1 LFSRRVP
8 AKVIFMDALYPR
20 LLVDRFAETFRFYDG
35 LLPELLGATCARGTS
50 EGPYASWDVG
60 SEGVLALFERAAM
73 AASLGVEPPVA
84 GGALLVSRVADVD
97 AAFARCLAAGARA
110 ESAPTDRPAW
120 GPTMRT
126 AHVRD
131 PEGNLWELQSY

>member
-1 LFSRRVP
+1 
-8 AKVIFMDALYPR
+8 MDALHPR
-20 LLVDRFAETFRFYDG
+20 LLVDRFPESFRFYDA
-35 LLPELLGATCARGTS
+35 LLPELLGATRTRGTA
-50 EGPYASWDVG
+50 EGPYASWDLG
-60 SEGVLALFERAAM
+60 TEGLIALFDRAAM
-73 AASLGVEPPVA
+73 AASMAVEPPAA

-97 AAFARCLAAGARA
+97 DAFARCLARGAA
-110 ESAPTDRPAW
+110 EVSPPTARPAW